1 MYYYENQC
9 GGCVYYDYQGD
20 NSKGY
25 CSWYRTYYYPGETC
39 SHQKPRE
46 KSSGC
51 YITTIVCNVLGLEDD
66 CEVMQSLRGLRD
78 CHLQNHEAGRII
90 LLEYDVVG
98 PEIAGLIEK
107 EYKETGD
114 KTLWQRIYDT
124 YLTETSR
131 LVLLGNYQK
140 ATEKYIEM
148 VRNLK
153 EYFAIPEHHIDIENY
168 DQKNGGHGY
177 IKKEV

>member
-46 KSSGC
+46 KS
-51 YITTIVCNVLGLEDD
+51 N
-66 CEVMQSLRGLRD
+66 
-78 CHLQNHEAGRII
+78 NHEAGRII